1 MNAKQLYAFEAGGH
15 PSNLVCCMRDDG
27 DLSDDALLS
36 DIFSEESCAPHV
48 IEVHSS
54 LAACTSAADRIS
66 KKIPFIEFVS
76 GKTDAL
82 DSVVSQLRCCD
93 FEVEGVSTGCSGGV
107 YFFKVPAGQKLAVF
121 KPHDEEP
128 NAPNN
133 PNSHKNVFGTIGLK
147 RGILSGESSFREF
160 AAFLLDHQGV
170 AHVPDT
176 CLVRCWHP
184 AFASSEPKEGSLQLF
199 RSHRHSLEDYGD
211 FSHID
216 VSDLQFMA
224 VLDIRLCNVDRNVGN
239 ILVNYDTPDHKWH
252 VTAIDHG
259 YCLPDFSGLCDVEF
273 GWARWTQARAPV
285 QERVK
290 AYIAS
295 LSADDDLD
303 LLMRRVPE
311 ICALRRAECLLSIRI
326 STMLLKMCIAADK
339 TLAFVA
345 DLFRAPLPFHT
356 FGNNSRGSPRFIF
369 IILFSS
375 LSNRSCRCQPEWSP
389 VKLLI
394 EKAVTQAKIKC
405 DMQVLHRSAPPICA
419 AHRARVNPNQ
429 RLAFAA
435 RNSIDPRRKPKP
447 TS

>member
-1 MNAKQLYAFEAGGH
+1 
-15 PSNLVCCMRDDG
+15 
-27 DLSDDALLS
+27 
-36 DIFSEESCAPHV
+36 
-48 IEVHSS
+48 
-54 LAACTSAADRIS
+54 
-66 KKIPFIEFVS
+66 
-76 GKTDAL
+76 
-82 DSVVSQLRCCD
+82 
-93 FEVEGVSTGCSGGV
+93 
-107 YFFKVPAGQKLAVF
+107 
-121 KPHDEEP
+121 
-128 NAPNN
+128 
-133 PNSHKNVFGTIGLK
+133 
-147 RGILSGESSFREF
+147 
-160 AAFLLDHQGV
+160 
-170 AHVPDT
+170 
-176 CLVRCWHP
+176 
-184 AFASSEPKEGSLQLF
+184 
-199 RSHRHSLEDYGD
+199 
-211 FSHID
+211 
-216 VSDLQFMA
+216 MA

-339 TLAFVA
+339 SLAFVA

-356 FGNNSRGSPRFIF
+356 FGNNSRGSPRFLF

-429 RLAFAA
+429 CLAFAA